1 TISINI
7 VEFREMEGITN
18 RSDLKIVKR
27 HGTKTFE
34 QAVGFLR
41 IVGGEESL
49 DQTPVHPEQ
58 YKNTYKLLKEIDAS
72 IEELGEESIKE
83 KFNTLNKR
91 KYSEENNIGL
101 PTLNDIIDSLITP
114 LRDIR
119 DKYDTPILKSD
130 VLELSDLKE
139 GMKLSGTV
147 R

>member
-1 TISINI
+1 
-7 VEFREMEGITN
+7 
-18 RSDLKIVKR
+18 
-27 HGTKTFE
+27 
-34 QAVGFLR
+34 
-41 IVGGEESL
+41 
-49 DQTPVHPEQ
+49 
-58 YKNTYKLLKEIDAS
+58 
-72 IEELGEESIKE
+72 IKE
-83 KFNTLNKR
+83 KLNTLNKR

-147 R
+147 RNVTDFGAFVDVGVGQDGLVHISQLANRYIKHPLDVVSSGDIVEVTVLSVDEKKKRIALTMKK